1 MTPYSIDG
9 DAARLVVRLTP
20 RARRDEIAG
29 VVDTGE
35 GRCAL
40 AIRLA
45 APPVEGAANLAL
57 VALLARELDLPQS
70 AVEIASGV
78 KARLK
83 IVRLAGASAE
93 GLERLVASR
102 RP

>member
-1 MTPYSIDG
+1 MTPYSLDG
-9 DAARLVVRLTP
+9 DVARLAVRLTP

-35 GRCAL
+35 RRCAL

-57 VALLARELDLPQS
+57 VALLAQVLGLPKS
-70 AVEIASGV
+70 AIEIASGE
-78 KARLK
+78 KARVK
-83 IVRLAGASAE
+83 IVRLVGVSAE
-93 GLERLVASR
+93 SLERLVANCR
-102 RP
+102 R